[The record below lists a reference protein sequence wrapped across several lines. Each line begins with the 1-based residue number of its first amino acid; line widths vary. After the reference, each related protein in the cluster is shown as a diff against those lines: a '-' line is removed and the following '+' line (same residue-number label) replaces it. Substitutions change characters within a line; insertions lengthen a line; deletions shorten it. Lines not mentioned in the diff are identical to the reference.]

1 VTSVVRM
8 IQGRVSLDNIGG
20 PIMIAQMAGSQARE
34 GFDQLLQFI
43 AFISINLAFLNIL
56 PIPVLDGGHLL
67 FFLVEAVIRRPVNLR
82 VREVAQQVGLFIL
95 IMLMVL
101 VFYNDI
107 ARNWSG
113 WFN

>member
-1 VTSVVRM
+1 MDR
-8 IQGRVSLDNIGG
+8 
-20 PIMIAQMAGSQARE
+20 
-34 GFDQLLQFI
+34 LLQFI

-56 PIPVLDGGHLL
+56 PIPVLDGGHLV
-67 FFLVEAVIRRPVNLR
+67 FFLVEAVIGRPVNLR
-82 VREVAQQVGLFIL
+82 VREVAQQVGMFVL

-107 ARNWSG
+107 TRSWAG